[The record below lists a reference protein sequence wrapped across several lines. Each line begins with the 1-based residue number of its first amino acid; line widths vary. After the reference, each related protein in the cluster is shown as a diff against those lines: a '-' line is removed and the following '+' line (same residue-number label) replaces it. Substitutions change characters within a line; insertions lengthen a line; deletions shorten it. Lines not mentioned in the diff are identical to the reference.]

1 MKCRERKLDLDVTG
15 QFLAFVRAAK
25 VMLYFSTKP
34 HVVWSLS
41 SFLIRWLSR
50 ENNSFLHVIV
60 HLSMAVR

>member
-1 MKCRERKLDLDVTG
+1 MQERKLDLDVTG

-34 HVVWSLS
+34 HVVCFFKLL
-41 SFLIRWLSR
+41 LIRRLSL
-50 ENNSFLHVIV
+50 ENNSFLHVIF